1 MTKKILAVVMAIA
14 MLLCM
19 APITL
24 AAEGNVAK
32 DKNGVEYATLAE
44 AVANGTSPI
53 TLLRDA
59 EGAGVVIN
67 RSITI
72 DFAGYTYTFTEGVG
86 STGTESNGFQIL
98 AGSYANLKNGTLN
111 VAAESA
117 DKFYTL
123 IQTYAGMTITNMTLD
138 GTNLDKWSKTDGD
151 SYVLSVNSGE
161 IRIAGNTNIIANND
175 GNKAF
180 AFDSCKYA
188 SYEAPFVKVDTTG
201 TISGIVEITGGDLEV
216 EAGTFVSDTDCF
228 YMTSGYLWLG
238 EDVTV
243 TAGECGVYLRGGEL
257 HTYADI
263 TTTGS
268 YGAIQ
273 GNGNYAGDVYVHGGS
288 ITSENDLG
296 IYFPQDGFLCIFD
309 GTITGTTAVYA
320 KQGQIFVN
328 GGTLVATGEAKD
340 FVTNGNGA
348 DATGDALVIET
359 GHYGNL
365 YAQVDGGTFVSEN
378 AAGIASYAENENYTA
393 RTGFVNN
400 AVIDAPVVDKAVFAE
415 NADVVIVNPVVVNG
429 VGYATVADAV
439 AKAADGAVI
448 NLVADVTETKA
459 VTVTNDITINL
470 NGNTWTL
477 ADTNNYGVVIKDTL
491 TINGDGEVI
500 VDTAYGFGTS
510 TTCKGGITFNGGTY
524 TGTENNV
531 YLIGAFAGTVEIIDG
546 TFVSD
551 YCVVNSFAGYT
562 ANVIIRDG
570 SFTVTDYETYLDAAA
585 ILGIN
590 VEVYGG
596 TYSNAVAEEY
606 CAEGFIP
613 ADNGDGTFGVKEGE
627 YVAEVNGVKYE
638 TLAEAVEA
646 AEPGATVTLLTD
658 ATGAALKIDKDIT
671 IDFGGNTYTITNPAV
686 GSTGTT
692 TLGMQLL
699 KDNDIVLKNGK
710 LEVAA
715 ESATDFAMLI
725 QNYANLTIED
735 MILDGT
741 NLDRHTI
748 KDYDYSYVIS
758 NNSGEVA
765 INGATDIIAND
776 DGTGY
781 AFDVCKYASY
791 AVPTV
796 TVNTTGTI
804 NGIVVVE
811 GGNLVAEAGTFV
823 SDGYAIRVIDGTA
836 DLAEGVSVTGDCAIF
851 VKGGSLTTA
860 ADVTSIGDFAAISG
874 NGYYAG
880 DITITGGTITDDG
893 VAVYFPQNGKLTIT
907 GGTITGATAVYAKQG
922 TVAITGGTL
931 IANGEAV
938 DYKYNGNGANATGDA
953 LVIDTCGYGDIDV
966 TVTGGTFESANADAI
981 ASYAT
986 TNYEAATGF
995 VSGGT
1000 FNTAIADE
1008 LAADDLAIVE
1018 NADGTYGVATAV
1030 AEINGVGYASLEAAA
1045 EAAVAGDTIT
1055 LVADVTFEADGGAGA
1070 ENATY
1075 IDLTNVTLDLNDYT
1089 INANRYNP
1097 VFTGDNFTI
1106 TNGKFMTKGADY
1118 GLFLLEATN
1127 VVIDGITS
1135 NAGINIQ
1142 EASANVTIKN
1152 CDITGDDYY
1161 AIFVADVKNVVI
1173 ESGSYIA
1180 KEGKKS
1186 LYVYFNT
1193 DTVTVKG
1200 GTWSDT
1206 KDVAKYLAEGL
1217 EIVENA
1223 DGTFG
1228 VQEKAAESGFLTLKA
1243 QTNKAGSQLRF
1254 ITTIDN
1260 LKYKEV
1266 GFVITNAAN
1275 PAQSV
1280 TKTSKT
1286 VYSSIVA
1293 GGKTY
1298 TAAQISG
1305 DEAMNYIL
1313 TYTITGIPAA
1323 AQGTRYLVKP
1333 FVVTLSGETVYGAEK
1348 EFCVADM
1355 IG

>member
-1 MTKKILAVVMAIA
+1 MKMTKKILAVVMAIA
-14 MLLCM
+14 MVLCM

-24 AAEGNVAK
+24 AAEGNVAI

-44 AVANGTSPI
+44 AVANGASPI
-53 TLLRDA
+53 TLLRNA

-98 AGSYANLKNGTLN
+98 AGSYANLTNGTLN

-123 IQTYAGMTITNMTLD
+123 IQTYAGMTITDMTLD

-188 SYEAPFVKVDTTG
+188 SYEAPFVTVDTTG

-263 TTTGS
+263 TATGS

-296 IYFPQDGFLCIFD
+296 IYFPQNGLLCIYD

-378 AAGIASYAENENYTA
+378 ASAIASYAENENYTA

-400 AVIDAPVVDKAVFAE
+400 AVIDGNIDKALLAE

-477 ADTNNYGVVIKDTL
+477 ADTNNYGVVVKGAL

-551 YCVVNSFAGYT
+551 YCVVNSFDKYT

-613 ADNGDGTFGVKEGE
+613 TENADGTFGVKAGK
-627 YVAEVNGVKYE
+627 YVAEVNGAKYE

-686 GSTGTT
+686 G
-692 TLGMQLL
+692 
-699 KDNDIVLKNGK
+699 
-710 LEVAA
+710 
-715 ESATDFAMLI
+715 
-725 QNYANLTIED
+725 
-735 MILDGT
+735 
-741 NLDRHTI
+741 
-748 KDYDYSYVIS
+748 
-758 NNSGEVA
+758 
-765 INGATDIIAND
+765 
-776 DGTGY
+776 
-781 AFDVCKYASY
+781 
-791 AVPTV
+791 
-796 TVNTTGTI
+796 
-804 NGIVVVE
+804 
-811 GGNLVAEAGTFV
+811 
-823 SDGYAIRVIDGTA
+823 
-836 DLAEGVSVTGDCAIF
+836 
-851 VKGGSLTTA
+851 
-860 ADVTSIGDFAAISG
+860 
-874 NGYYAG
+874 
-880 DITITGGTITDDG
+880 
-893 VAVYFPQNGKLTIT
+893 
-907 GGTITGATAVYAKQG
+907 
-922 TVAITGGTL
+922 
-931 IANGEAV
+931 
-938 DYKYNGNGANATGDA
+938 
-953 LVIDTCGYGDIDV
+953 
-966 TVTGGTFESANADAI
+966 
-981 ASYAT
+981 
-986 TNYEAATGF
+986 
-995 VSGGT
+995 
-1000 FNTAIADE
+1000 
-1008 LAADDLAIVE
+1008 
-1018 NADGTYGVATAV
+1018 
-1030 AEINGVGYASLEAAA
+1030 
-1045 EAAVAGDTIT
+1045 
-1055 LVADVTFEADGGAGA
+1055 
-1070 ENATY
+1070 
-1075 IDLTNVTLDLNDYT
+1075 
-1089 INANRYNP
+1089 
-1097 VFTGDNFTI
+1097 
-1106 TNGKFMTKGADY
+1106 
-1118 GLFLLEATN
+1118 
-1127 VVIDGITS
+1127 
-1135 NAGINIQ
+1135 
-1142 EASANVTIKN
+1142 
-1152 CDITGDDYY
+1152 
-1161 AIFVADVKNVVI
+1161 
-1173 ESGSYIA
+1173 
-1180 KEGKKS
+1180 
-1186 LYVYFNT
+1186 
-1193 DTVTVKG
+1193 
-1200 GTWSDT
+1200 
-1206 KDVAKYLAEGL
+1206 
-1217 EIVENA
+1217 
-1223 DGTFG
+1223 
-1228 VQEKAAESGFLTLKA
+1228 
-1243 QTNKAGSQLRF
+1243 
-1254 ITTIDN
+1254 
-1260 LKYKEV
+1260 
-1266 GFVITNAAN
+1266 
-1275 PAQSV
+1275 
-1280 TKTSKT
+1280 
-1286 VYSSIVA
+1286 
-1293 GGKTY
+1293 
-1298 TAAQISG
+1298 
-1305 DEAMNYIL
+1305 
-1313 TYTITGIPAA
+1313 
-1323 AQGTRYLVKP
+1323 
-1333 FVVTLSGETVYGAEK
+1333 
-1348 EFCVADM
+1348 
-1355 IG
+1355 